1 MEQEQDQ
8 AQSEE
13 QESGSSGGSGGEGGG
28 GTDALS
34 KAVQRYRQVVASMP
48 GIVPELVSGD
58 TIEAIDASAEV
69 ARQAYADI
77 SRRIAEQ
84 YERSIP
90 AGNPPRSAASAA
102 YDALKPEAKIAL
114 GLRGK

>member
-1 MEQEQDQ
+1 MEAEQERE
-8 AQSEE
+8 QSEE
-13 QESGSSGGSGGEGGG
+13 QEGGAGGAGEGGG
-28 GTDALS
+28 NTDALA

-48 GIVPELVSGD
+48 GIVPELVSGE

-77 SRRIAEQ
+77 SKRISEQ